1 MRNFYIES
9 SLGTFISDAAAAER
23 VPKEEPGKPAKGAG
37 SGFSAGVYHSDTRSS
52 VDQISKARSKMGR
65 QRIRRRRRRKRSLT
79 EQQQEEDEEEQ
90 ERKQEEN
97 TLEVLSRRHGHNKD
111 GVSDDSVSDNVVTK
125 RSDDDNI
132 RKSSSSSRSNKS
144 SSKSKSVAD
153 VRRNTAKTGRIEE
166 KANAHHRDN
175 TNEATTR
182 ITTTSKTTFSRPH
195 NSKSADNSVESV
207 VDEKVKVGGERTRMK
222 RESSNSSE
230 KKRKNG
236 ANCRNKNV
244 WIENFVYSPTFTVK
258 WRFSQWDLQ
267 QLMNGTSSEPPVISF
282 R

>member
-79 EQQQEEDEEEQ
+79 EQQQQEEDEEQ

-125 RSDDDNI
+125 RSDVDNI
-132 RKSSSSSRSNKS
+132 RNRSSSRSNKS

-182 ITTTSKTTFSRPH
+182 ITTSKTTFSRPH

-230 KKRKNG
+230 KKKKNG

-267 QLMNGTSSEPPVISF
+267 QLMNGTSEEPPPVISF

>member
-79 EQQQEEDEEEQ
+79 EQQEEKEDEEQ

-111 GVSDDSVSDNVVTK
+111 GGSDDSVSDNVVTK

-153 VRRNTAKTGRIEE
+153 VRRNTATTWRIEE

-182 ITTTSKTTFSRPH
+182 ITTSKTTFSRPH

-267 QLMNGTSSEPPVISF
+267 QLMNGTSGEPPPVISF

>member
-23 VPKEEPGKPAKGAG
+23 VLKEEPGKPAKGAG

-79 EQQQEEDEEEQ
+79 EQQEEEDEEEQQ

-132 RKSSSSSRSNKS
+132 RKSSSSRSNKS

-153 VRRNTAKTGRIEE
+153 VRRNTAKTWRIEE

-182 ITTTSKTTFSRPH
+182 ITTSKTTFSRPH

-222 RESSNSSE
+222 RESSSSSE

-267 QLMNGTSSEPPVISF
+267 QLMNGTSGEHPVISF

>member
-37 SGFSAGVYHSDTRSS
+37 SGFSAGVYPSDTRSS

-79 EQQQEEDEEEQ
+79 VQQEEEEDEEEQ

-97 TLEVLSRRHGHNKD
+97 TLEVLSRRPGHNKD

-132 RKSSSSSRSNKS
+132 RKSSSSRSNKS

-153 VRRNTAKTGRIEE
+153 VRRNTAKTWRIEE

-182 ITTTSKTTFSRPH
+182 ITTSKTTFSRPH

-267 QLMNGTSSEPPVISF
+267 QLMNGTSGEPPPVISF

>member
-23 VPKEEPGKPAKGAG
+23 DPKEEPGKPAKGAG
-37 SGFSAGVYHSDTRSS
+37 SGFSAGVYPSDTRSS

-79 EQQQEEDEEEQ
+79 EQQEEEDEEEQ

-153 VRRNTAKTGRIEE
+153 VRRNTAKTWRIEE

-182 ITTTSKTTFSRPH
+182 STTSKTTFSRPH

-207 VDEKVKVGGERTRMK
+207 VDENVKVGGERTRMK

-267 QLMNGTSSEPPVISF
+267 QLMNGTSGEPPPVISF

>member
-23 VPKEEPGKPAKGAG
+23 VLKEEPGKPAKGAG

-79 EQQQEEDEEEQ
+79 EQQEEEDEEEQ

-132 RKSSSSSRSNKS
+132 RKSSSSRSNKS

-182 ITTTSKTTFSRPH
+182 ITTSKTTFSRPH

-267 QLMNGTSSEPPVISF
+267 QLMNGTSAEPPVISF

>member
-79 EQQQEEDEEEQ
+79 EQQEEEDEEEQ

-111 GVSDDSVSDNVVTK
+111 GVSDSVSDNVVTK
-125 RSDDDNI
+125 RSGDDNI
-132 RKSSSSSRSNKS
+132 RKSSS

-153 VRRNTAKTGRIEE
+153 VRRNTAKTWRIEE
-166 KANAHHRDN
+166 KANAHYRDN

-207 VDEKVKVGGERTRMK
+207 VDENVKVGGERTRMK
-222 RESSNSSE
+222 RENSNSSE

-267 QLMNGTSSEPPVISF
+267 QLMNGTSAEPPVIFF

>member
-52 VDQISKARSKMGR
+52 VDQISKERSKMGR

-79 EQQQEEDEEEQ
+79 EQQEEEDEEEQ

-97 TLEVLSRRHGHNKD
+97 TLEVLSRRHGHNKY
-111 GVSDDSVSDNVVTK
+111 GVSDSVSDNVVTK

-132 RKSSSSSRSNKS
+132 RKSSSSRSNKS

-153 VRRNTAKTGRIEE
+153 VRRNTVKTRRIEE

-182 ITTTSKTTFSRPH
+182 ITTSKTTFSRPH

-267 QLMNGTSSEPPVISF
+267 QLMNGTSAEPPPVISF

>member
-23 VPKEEPGKPAKGAG
+23 EPKEEPGKPAKGAG

-79 EQQQEEDEEEQ
+79 EQQEEEDEEQEQ

-97 TLEVLSRRHGHNKD
+97 TIEVLSRRHGHNKD

-125 RSDDDNI
+125 RSDVDNI
-132 RKSSSSSRSNKS
+132 RNRSSSRSNKS

-182 ITTTSKTTFSRPH
+182 ITTSKTTFSRPH

-267 QLMNGTSSEPPVISF
+267 QLMNGTSAEPPVISF